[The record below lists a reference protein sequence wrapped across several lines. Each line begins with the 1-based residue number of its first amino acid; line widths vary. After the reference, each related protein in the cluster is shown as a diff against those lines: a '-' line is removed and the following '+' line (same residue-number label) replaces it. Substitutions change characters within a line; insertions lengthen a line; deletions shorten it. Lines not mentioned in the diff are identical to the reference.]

1 LKRWSSYFF
10 LDRHFLSSLRLR
22 SGQAFYFPPNSPFP
36 CLPIS
41 LYTYPMSSTIPILRA
56 RRERRLTRQH
66 LRESRKRTTFLTVGT
81 ILSLLI
87 AAMIIAGAFAYV
99 DLTRDLP
106 SPAVLP
112 ILLNPP
118 DGLLLQPTRIYDRTG
133 ENILFTF
140 APSDAQRRYL
150 PLSATNPQH
159 LPKSLRDAVIAKTD
173 PYFEEHPGY
182 TLTTITNYNLHP
194 TIAQRLAFDLLL
206 FDEPPSFR
214 RALRERILAAQITAR
229 YGRTQ
234 VLEWYLNSANF
245 GHHAFGVESATQLYL
260 GKSAAQLGIAE
271 SAILAAVSD
280 APSLN
285 PYDAPL
291 TALERGRETLTLMQ
305 IQGLL
310 SADAALDAR
319 SESPLFQTPPAPEP
333 QLAAAFVNL
342 LLNQLDSQFPRE
354 RIERGGLTII
364 STLDYEL
371 QQQSSC
377 VTAFYAARL
386 AGLPDP
392 VISCEALRFLPAL
405 PPEIRADNSSA
416 SAIITDPK
424 TGQILATVGETFQA
438 QETPLIAAHDPGSVL
453 DAFIYLAGFTRGLS
467 PASLVWDIP
476 HKTDVQNFDGEYHG
490 PMRLRVALANDYPA
504 PAAQVLSQMGTENVE
519 EISSSFGVSRD
530 SELSLLDAAGAFG
543 IFAQQ
548 GVYFGQEFGDTLKPV
563 SVLRVE
569 GNDGSLWLDWST
581 PQAKPVV
588 TPGLAYL
595 MNHALS
601 DETARSG
608 TLQSSNILEVGMP
621 AAVKLGQTEDAQDA
635 WTIGYIPSR
644 VVAVWTGAR
653 TQTGSDL
660 PPHAPAVLWNALM
673 QIAAQNLPQEGWAVP
688 EDVSVI
694 NVCDPSGMLPTTD
707 CPNLVSEVFLNGNE
721 PIQVD
726 TMYRKYAV
734 NRETGLLAT
743 VFTLPQLIEER
754 VYLVVP
760 PEARSWAEG
769 TGLEIPP
776 SNYDVIQPPPL
787 DENVKITAPDLFS
800 EVSGAV
806 QVEGTAAGDGF
817 VSYRVLVGQG
827 LIPQEWIQVA
837 ESSEPVTDDVLAEWN
852 ANGLSGLY
860 AVQLQVVRSDQRV
873 DTAIIQVTVK

>member
-1 LKRWSSYFF
+1 
-10 LDRHFLSSLRLR
+10 
-22 SGQAFYFPPNSPFP
+22 
-36 CLPIS
+36 
-41 LYTYPMSSTIPILRA
+41 MSSTIPILRA
-56 RRERRLTRQH
+56 RRERRLARQR
-66 LRESRKRTTFLTVGT
+66 LREARKGTIFLAVGT
-81 ILSLLI
+81 MLSLV
-87 AAMIIAGAFAYV
+87 AATVIVVSAFAYV
-99 DLTRDLP
+99 NLTRDLP
-106 SPAVLP
+106 STAVLP

-133 ENILFTF
+133 KNLLFTF
-140 APSDAQRRYL
+140 ATNNAQRRYL

-159 LPKSLRDAVIAKTD
+159 LPRSLRDAVIAKTD

-182 TLTTITNYNLHP
+182 TLTTITNYDLHP
-194 TIAQRLAFDLLL
+194 TLAQRLVFDLLL
-206 FDEPPSFR
+206 FDEPPSLR

-245 GHHAFGVESATQLYL
+245 GHHAFGAEAAAQLYF
-260 GKSAAQLGIAE
+260 GKSAAQLETAE

-305 IQGLL
+305 VQGLL
-310 SADAALDAR
+310 SADAALEAR
-319 SESPLFQTPPAPEP
+319 GESPVFQTLPTPERQP
-333 QLAAAFVNL
+333 AAAFVNL
-342 LLNQLDSQFPRE
+342 LLTQLDTQFPRE

-364 STLDYEL
+364 STLDYDL

-386 AGLPDP
+386 EGSPDP
-392 VISCEALRFLPAL
+392 VLPCEAVRFLSAL
-405 PPEIRADNSSA
+405 PPEIKVDNSSA
-416 SAIITDPK
+416 SAIVIDPK
-424 TGQILATVGETFQA
+424 TGQILAVVGETFQA
-438 QETPLIAAHDPGSVL
+438 QETPLLAAHDTGSVL
-453 DAFIYLAGFTRGLS
+453 DAFIYLTGFTRGLS
-467 PASLVWDIP
+467 PASLIWDIP
-476 HKTDVQNFDGEYHG
+476 GKTDVQNFDGQYHG

-504 PAAQVLSQMGTENVE
+504 PAAQVLSQMGAENVE
-519 EISSSFGVSRD
+519 EISSSFGVSMD
-530 SELSLLDAAGAFG
+530 SELSLLEAAGAFG
-543 IFAQQ
+543 VFAQE
-548 GVYFGQEFGDTLKPV
+548 GVYFGQEFDDTFKPV

-601 DETARSG
+601 DETARLG
-608 TLQSSNILEVGMP
+608 ILQSSNLLSIGTPV
-621 AAVKLGQTEDAQDA
+621 AVKLGQTEDARDA
-635 WTIGYIPSR
+635 WTIGYTPSR

-653 TQTGSDL
+653 AQTGSDL
-660 PPHAPAVLWNALM
+660 SSRAPAALWNALM
-673 QIAAQNLPQEGWAVP
+673 PMALQNLPREGWAAP
-688 EDVSVI
+688 EDVSVV
-694 NVCDPSGMLPTTD
+694 NVCDPSGLLPTMD
-707 CPNLVSEVFLNGNE
+707 CPNLVSEVFLKGNE
-721 PIQVD
+721 PIQAD

-760 PEARSWAEG
+760 PDARSWAEG

-787 DENVKITAPDLFS
+787 NENVKITAPDLFS
-800 EVSGAV
+800 EVNGAV
-806 QVEGTAAGDGF
+806 QIEGTAAGDGF

-827 LIPQEWIQVA
+827 LNPREWIQVA
-837 ESSEPVTDDVLAEWN
+837 ESSQPVTNGVLAEWD

-860 AVQLQVVRSDQRV
+860 AIQLQVVRNDQSV
-873 DTAIIQVTVK
+873 DTAINQITVKVSSGD